1 MIRKLLRSKTVMML
15 IITIIVAVIFN
26 FINSGFLT
34 ASNLTNLMISMSLTG
49 TLCIGMT
56 LLLISGEVDLATGGE
71 AAIGG
76 IVIAL
81 LLKANLAW
89 PIALIIAILAGV
101 VMGLINAFFVNTV
114 KLMAFITTIA
124 MSSVYSGLARILTS
138 SQNIAIDQKY
148 EQFYYLGSG
157 TIGIFPIPFI
167 VMVVMMVIY
176 GFILSRSNFGRS
188 VYMTGGNRAAARLCG
203 INRSRIT
210 TILFINNSAIAA
222 FAGAV
227 LAARMHNASPIAA
240 QSGATDAITA
250 AVLGGVSFAGGVGT
264 IGGCFVGIILMTVFN
279 SGLTASGL
287 YSYWQIVVQGLLL
300 IAALTVDY
308 FNERSRVKALEVA
321 N

>member
-1 MIRKLLRSKTVMML
+1 MSSI
-15 IITIIVAVIFN
+15 
-26 FINSGFLT
+26 
-34 ASNLTNLMISMSLTG
+34 MISMSLTG
-49 TLCIGMT
+49 TLCVGMT

-76 IVIAL
+76 IVVAML
-81 LLKANLAW
+81 LRSGTMPW
-89 PIALIIAILAGV
+89 VVALIIAILVGA
-101 VMGLINAFFVNTV
+101 VMGLINAFFVNSV
-114 KLMAFITTIA
+114 KLMAFIVTIA
-124 MSSVYSGLARILTS
+124 MSSVYQGIARILTN
-138 SQNIAIDQKY
+138 SQNIAIDQQY
-148 EQFYYLGSG
+148 ASFYTLGSG

-176 GFILSRSNFGRS
+176 GYILTRTDFGRS

-210 TILFINNSAIAA
+210 TILFVNNSALAA

-250 AVLGGVSFAGGVGT
+250 AVLGGVSFVGGVGT
-264 IGGCFVGIILMTVFN
+264 MGGCFVGLALMTVFN

-300 IAALTVDY
+300 IAALTIDY
-308 FNERSRVKALEVA
+308 FNEASRRKALEA
-321 N
+321 EE